1 MVMSLSDVANPPTGA
16 SAMPPGQTN
25 AAPQYS
31 QSHAAPST
39 AFWLPP
45 EPLHPPTKPS
55 GPPGYPLAWIPSAW
69 IPSMCKHSE
78 PPHQGL
84 GVSSADT
91 GAYPMKSGSLSVPAV
106 NRGMPIATHRGRGS
120 SPVSEWS
127 LHEPAPRVP
136 NPNCYSPTS
145 TTPCQPGNSRS
156 EDAKIGEAREPPPR
170 VPNPNYQVPTPQ

>member
-16 SAMPPGQTN
+16 SAMPPARTD

-31 QSHAAPST
+31 RNYATPST

-78 PPHQGL
+78 PLHQEP
-84 GVSSADT
+84 GVSFADVR
-91 GAYPMKSGSLSVPAV
+91 AYPMKSDSLSVPEV
-106 NRGMPIATHRGRGS
+106 NRRIPIATHRGLES
-120 SPVSEWS
+120 SPASGLS
-127 LHEPAPRVP
+127 LNEPAPRVP
-136 NPNCYSPTS
+136 NPNCYPPTS
-145 TTPCQPGNSRS
+145 TMPCQPGNSS
-156 EDAKIGEAREPPPR
+156 SADEIAAGLHSAKLHGARGA
-170 VPNPNYQVPTPQ
+170 T